1 VLGWYSTVLAPALAK
16 VRPLRSGHGVR
27 QGDPLSP
34 LLFNL
39 VVDRAL
45 EILSEDVGYRMGA
58 RLTSALGYVD
68 DIVLLASTKNGL
80 QENLTRLDNAF
91 KVNGLSIN
99 TKKMGVLSMV
109 ASGRDKKVK
118 INTTPN
124 FTLGGARIL
133 QRSPVDVWTYLGCMY
148 QGAKECAN
156 DPPLAQAIEQL
167 TRAPLKPQ
175 QWLRLLRN
183 CLLPRYYHRW
193 VVGTVSAKTL

>member
-27 QGDPLSP
+27 QGDP
-34 LLFNL
+34 
-39 VVDRAL
+39 
-45 EILSEDVGYRMGA
+45 EDVGYRMGA

-99 TKKMGVLSMV
+99 TKKTGVLSMV

-118 INTTPN
+118 IDTTPN

-148 QGAKECAN
+148 
-156 DPPLAQAIEQL
+156 
-167 TRAPLKPQ
+167 
-175 QWLRLLRN
+175 
-183 CLLPRYYHRW
+183 
-193 VVGTVSAKTL
+193 